1 MNLKLYNLV
10 KLTFLMFQS
19 TYRNML
25 LLLKT
30 TMDEIWIEDM
40 LTAGKF
46 PESEE
51 EMMQYYQTGFS
62 TNKLSYE
69 LISELEIG
77 FFAYLR
83 NNLIHLY

>member
-1 MNLKLYNLV
+1 
-10 KLTFLMFQS
+10 MFQS
-19 TYRNML
+19 TYRSML
-25 LLLKT
+25 LLLKN

-69 LISELEIG
+69 LISELDFLLICALISNIFIIPS
-77 FFAYLR
+77 FFQ
-83 NNLIHLY
+83 NTSNVSSPS